1 MRPSLANALL
11 ALASVA
17 GALLVA
23 EILVRLLVGPVPQ
36 DVRAPWLRNR
46 MRVPEA
52 IRASS
57 PFPGVPYVLE
67 PNVRVS
73 HEFVSDPRGY
83 FDEDGTIT
91 YRTNTMG
98 WRGPGFQPEKPAG
111 SFRIVA
117 LGDSF
122 TFGAGVREEDLFLA
136 HLQAALDR
144 RTPPRYEVINLGVM
158 GFNAAHEAALLEHY
172 AIGLDP
178 DLVLIFFVLND
189 AEVLLP
195 RGLRPQGLAALPREP
210 AVVAPWSLL
219 VDHLRVRLRNRERN
233 RTWVAD
239 MQANFEP
246 DHPGWRRVQQAFA
259 LEKALSRKH
268 DFDLVLVIFPL
279 MSDLDDYPF
288 AAIHT
293 KVAAAARG
301 LGIPVLDL
309 LDAFR
314 GQDTEAL
321 WVHPWNH
328 HPNEKAHAI
337 AGYALSEYLR
347 RRGDADDAAASGGYP
362 PASFG
367 DDRTP
372 RKPGS
377 RQLTGDARRRA
388 SSIMISP

>member
-1 MRPSLANALL
+1 MWRVLANALL

-23 EILVRLLVGPVPQ
+23 EIGVRLLVGPVPL
-36 DVRAPWLRNR
+36 DLRAPWLRNR

-67 PNVRVS
+67 PDARVR

-91 YRTNTMG
+91 YRTNALG
-98 WRGPGFQPEKPAG
+98 WRGPAFQPEKPEG

-117 LGDSF
+117 IGDSF
-122 TFGAGVREEDLFLA
+122 TFGAGVREEDLFLT
-136 HLQAALDR
+136 HLQAALDQSN
-144 RTPPRYEVINLGVM
+144 PPRYEVINLGVM

-172 AIGLDP
+172 AVGLDP

-195 RGLRPQGLAALPREP
+195 RALRPQGLAALPREP

-219 VDHLRVRLRNRERN
+219 VDHLRVRWRNRERN
-233 RTWVAD
+233 RAWVSD
-239 MQANFEP
+239 MHANFEP
-246 DHPGWRRVQQAFA
+246 EHPGWKRAQQAFA

-279 MSDLDDYPF
+279 MWELDDYPL
-288 AAIHT
+288 AAIHA
-293 KVAAAARG
+293 KVAAAARD

-314 GQDTEAL
+314 GEDTESL
-321 WVHPWNH
+321 WVHPSNH

-337 AGYALSEYLR
+337 AGTALSKYLR
-347 RRGDADDAAASGGYP
+347 RRGGAADAAASG
-362 PASFG
+362 
-367 DDRTP
+367 R
-372 RKPGS
+372 
-377 RQLTGDARRRA
+377 
-388 SSIMISP
+388 